1 MKTQNKIL
9 KEMNSGINI
18 VCFDINSILEEN
30 EVNQSQ
36 NSEELMESPN
46 TILNNFFYS
55 HKLSNMEIKQLSDS
69 ELNYKFYLRL
79 EEKTLF
85 QIRIINNISFIHDI
99 ILKADSYI
107 IIINLE
113 DVNTKEKIKNIIRYI
128 LDSCCSVDIKTY
140 IIGIYKNRI
149 LEECQKE
156 KLENLFSE
164 DNLNYDYFQAKYINN
179 ENEHFCL
186 YEFIENQNY
195 GNKIFFKKGIEEYK
209 LKEIIEKITIETY
222 EDKNGVIF
230 EPSIRKFIE
239 KSIKGLETS
248 SCIIL

>member
-1 MKTQNKIL
+1 M
-9 KEMNSGINI
+9 SDGIII
-18 VCFDINSILEEN
+18 VCFDINSTFDYN
-30 EVNQSQ
+30 EVNQFQ
-36 NSEELMESPN
+36 NSEELTESPN

-55 HKLSNMEIKQLSDS
+55 HKLSKMEIKQLSDS
-69 ELNYKFYLRL
+69 ELNYKFYLKL
-79 EEKTLF
+79 PEKTLF
-85 QIRIINNISFIHDI
+85 QIRVINNLSFIQEI
-99 ILKADSYI
+99 VLNADSFI

-113 DVNTKEKIKNIIRYI
+113 DANTNEKIKNIIRYMV
-128 LDSCCSVDIKTY
+128 DGCCSVDIKTY

-149 LEECQKE
+149 LEECKKE
-156 KLENLFSE
+156 ELEKLFSE
-164 DNLNYDYFQAKYINN
+164 NNLNYDYFQAKYINN

-195 GNKIFFKKGIEEYK
+195 GNKNFFKKEIEEYK

-222 EDKNGVIF
+222 EDKKGVKF
-230 EPSIRKFIE
+230 EPSIRNFIE